1 MLWSVIGSVMALH
14 PVAQPPF
21 LTSPKSICQF
31 CANMRLPRISY
42 IATFSHFSHILA
54 KSEYRIFSP
63 NKLTFATQILI
74 FLFNQYSFWPEN
86 GRLALLV
93 GNVRPWSLAAG
104 KLLLD
109 FFFTTIDF
117 LSLWSHNAHTA
128 SYLIWICNRSL
139 FLHISAAYLVF
150 IRSAYFK
157 QEALLMQRNRAS
169 TLSVEI
175 V

>member
-93 GNVRPWSLAAG
+93 GNVRPWSLAA
-104 KLLLD
+104 
-109 FFFTTIDF
+109 FT
-117 LSLWSHNAHTA
+117 
-128 SYLIWICNRSL
+128 RL
-139 FLHISAAYLVF
+139 FLHDNRFFVAMITQCTHCFLLDMTMQSQPF
-150 IRSAYFK
+150 SAYF
-157 QEALLMQRNRAS
+157 RRVFGVY
-169 TLSVEI
+169 TVRI
-175 V
+175 F